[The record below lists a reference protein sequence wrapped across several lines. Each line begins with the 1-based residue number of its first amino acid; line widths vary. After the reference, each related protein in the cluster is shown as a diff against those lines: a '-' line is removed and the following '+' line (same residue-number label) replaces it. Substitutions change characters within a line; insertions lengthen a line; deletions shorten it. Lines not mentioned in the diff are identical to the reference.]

1 MLYQFLIVCLVI
13 LYLCVGVYI
22 GLGWAKNLS
31 DNTDTKKCWL
41 PVVMFIALMLIFFWL
56 PIYIIAFIVKL
67 VMLIFSKK
75 TPNNKKLIS

>member
-1 MLYQFLIVCLVI
+1 MMYQFLISCVVI

-41 PVVMFIALMLIFFWL
+41 PVIMFISLMLIFFWM
-56 PIYIIAFIVKL
+56 PIFVIAFIVKL
-67 VMLIFSKK
+67 IMLIVSEKILNSRK
-75 TPNNKKLIS
+75 